1 MPDPTP
7 PATDALLGDLLAR
20 VSRSFYL
27 SLRVLPGGMRT
38 PVSLAYLL
46 ARTADTIADTP
57 GTAEAE
63 RLHRLQAWRALVSGA
78 SDAALLA
85 EVGAAAAITPD
96 PAEAALFGVLEPALD
111 LLRQLPA
118 ADAASVREVVQTL
131 TDGMVFD
138 LQRFEGGRPGAP
150 IALDTRAELDRYTYL
165 VAGCVGAFWTEV
177 AMRHRPELA
186 HWRREEMSAR
196 GIAYGQALQLTNVLR
211 DAAADLAMGRCYLPA
226 ELLAQQGLSAGRLL
240 EAGRW
245 PAARPLLSTLGAQAL
260 GGYREAAAYV
270 LAVPAGSVRLRLA
283 SLWPLMLGLG
293 TLQRLGRA
301 PGWPDPAR
309 RIKVPRSAVYRMLLR
324 SLPTALSD
332 AACRRWMQH
341 GLDGTRAALP

>member
-1 MPDPTP
+1 MP
-7 PATDALLGDLLAR
+7 PAPDALLGDLLAR

-57 GTAEAE
+57 GTAAAE
-63 RLHRLQAWRALVSGA
+63 RLHRLQAWRALVGGTH
-78 SDAALLA
+78 DRALLA

-96 PAEAALFGVLEPALD
+96 PAEAALFGVLELALD

-118 ADAASVREVVQTL
+118 ADAAAVRQVVQTL

-138 LQRFEGGRPGAP
+138 LRRFEEGRPGAP
-150 IALDTRAELDRYTYL
+150 IALDTMAELDRYTYL
-165 VAGCVGAFWTEV
+165 VAGCVGEFWTEV

-186 HWRREEMSAR
+186 HWRRDEMSAR

-226 ELLAQQGLSAGRLL
+226 ELLAPHGLTAGALL
-240 EAGRW
+240 DAHGR
-245 PAARPLLSTLGAQAL
+245 PAARPLLSALGAQAL
-260 GGYREAAAYV
+260 DGYREAAAYV
-270 LAVPAGSVRLRLA
+270 LQVPAGSLRLRLA

-293 TLQRLGRA
+293 TLQRLLRE
-301 PGWPDPAR
+301 PGWLDPAR
-309 RIKVPRSAVYRMLLR
+309 RLKVPRSAVYRMLLR

-332 AACRRWMQH
+332 TACRRWMAQ
-341 GLDGTRAALP
+341 GLAETQAAMSGR